1 MVRMTPEG
9 AVLSEE
15 DKIELAKAK
24 ILNELETTYGYDPEK
39 WIFVLKRAEKR
50 IKKSSLKPES
60 SLQKYLTAI
69 EKLLSELEKKRKAK

>member
-1 MVRMTPEG
+1 MTSEG
-9 AVLSEE
+9 AILSEE

-24 ILNELETTYGYDPEK
+24 LLNELECTFGYDPEK

-50 IKKSSLKPES
+50 IKNYSFKPES

-69 EKLLSELEKKRKAK
+69 QRLLSELEKKRKGK